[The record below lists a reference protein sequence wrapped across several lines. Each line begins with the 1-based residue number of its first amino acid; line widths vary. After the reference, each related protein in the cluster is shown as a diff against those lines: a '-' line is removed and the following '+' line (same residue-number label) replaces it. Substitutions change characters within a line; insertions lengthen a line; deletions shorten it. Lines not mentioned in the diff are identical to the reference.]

1 MSKRRSLLRS
11 IGRWGLWLVVV
22 LLVLFA
28 LQVALLAFPQIL
40 FSNHVRSGTVVVY
53 FDGQAQDEIA
63 RMAENVE
70 MRLRGSGYYDSSR
83 TARVFFFDSQS
94 KYAFFARLS
103 LVTTKAQGFALSVF
117 DNTYISGPNITA
129 MAQIT
134 GGRPLYGVWE
144 GDPAHTIAHEI
155 GHNYMIDRIG
165 RDTWI
170 ELPQWKQE
178 GFPEY
183 VANIALIRS
192 DSTATLPHRID
203 ILADGQHWD
212 WQQRWDRTHYESA
225 LMVEFLL
232 EVQGYTLDDIVADS
246 VTRDG
251 TYAALVK
258 WREGQNSTL
267 PSP

>member
-1 MSKRRSLLRS
+1 MNKRRTLSRR
-11 IGRWGLWLVVV
+11 IGGWGLRLVIV

-28 LQVALLAFPQIL
+28 LHVTVLALPQML
-40 FSNHVRSGTVVVY
+40 FSNHLQSGTVVVY
-53 FDGQAQDEIA
+53 FDGQPRDEIA

-70 MRLRGSGYYDSSR
+70 MRLRSSGYYDSSR
-83 TARVFFFDSQS
+83 TCRVFFFDSQS
-94 KYAFFARLS
+94 KYALFARLS

-129 MAQIT
+129 LAQMT
-134 GGRPLYGVWE
+134 GGRPRYGIWE

-155 GHNYMIDRIG
+155 GHNYMIGRIG

-192 DSTATLPHRID
+192 DTTATLPHRID
-203 ILADGQHWD
+203 ILADGRYWN

-232 EVQGYTLDDIVADS
+232 DVQGYTLDDIVVDS

-251 TYAALVK
+251 TYAAMVD
-258 WREGQNSTL
+258 WREAQRSTVE
-267 PSP
+267 SP

>member
-1 MSKRRSLLRS
+1 MSKERSLSRR

-22 LLVLFA
+22 LLALFA
-28 LQVALLAFPQIL
+28 LQVTVLAFPQIL
-40 FSNHVRSGTVVVY
+40 FSNHLQSGSVVVY
-53 FDGQAQDEIA
+53 FDGQPRDEIA
-63 RMAENVE
+63 RMTENVE
-70 MRLRGSGYYDSSR
+70 MRLHGSGYYDSSR

-117 DNTYISGPNITA
+117 NNTYISGPNIA
-129 MAQIT
+129 ALAQMT
-134 GGRPLYGVWE
+134 CGRPRYGIWE

-170 ELPQWKQE
+170 EQPQWKQE

-183 VANIALIRS
+183 VANIALIHS
-192 DSTATLPHRID
+192 DTTATLPHRID
-203 ILADGQHWD
+203 ILADGQYWD

-232 EVQGYTLDDIVADS
+232 DVQGYTLDDIVVDS

-251 TYAALVK
+251 TYAAMVE
-258 WREGQNSTL
+258 WRKGQRSTVV
-267 PSP
+267 SP